1 MPGNRLIETGWS
13 GSGLADGK
21 VLQKRR
27 WLLAQGTRRKPGWPV
42 DNAILKAVENFFSSL
57 LGNKAIIAPKV
68 VGHEMSDKFVQVAK

>member
-1 MPGNRLIETGWS
+1 
-13 GSGLADGK
+13 
-21 VLQKRR
+21 
-27 WLLAQGTRRKPGWPV
+27 V